1 MPLWAQVMS
10 ISGKPGDEEMKTL
23 APEPIL
29 RAALR
34 VLFVASY
41 TSRNWT
47 LSDEVSRGQLNDLW
61 EALHEIPDLLGRWRD
76 DAEQELLMYLD
87 EYDSKWSSPS
97 FRLIY
102 EQARSEAVP

>member
-1 MPLWAQVMS
+1 
-10 ISGKPGDEEMKTL
+10 MKKAL

-29 RAALR
+29 RAALQ

-47 LSDEVSRGQLNDLW
+47 LNDDVSREQLNDLW
-61 EALHEIPDLLGRWRD
+61 EALHEIPDLLARWRD

-87 EYDSKWSSPS
+87 EYDSKWSSPA
-97 FRLIY
+97 FRAVY
-102 EQARSEAVP
+102 EQARREAAS

>member
-1 MPLWAQVMS
+1 MTA
-10 ISGKPGDEEMKTL
+10 I

-47 LSDEVSRGQLNDLW
+47 LDDTVSRQQLNDLW
-61 EALHEIPDLLGRWRD
+61 EALHEVPDLLLRWRD
-76 DAEQELLMYLD
+76 DAEAELLMYLD
-87 EYDSKWSSPS
+87 EYDGKWASPS
-97 FRLIY
+97 FRVIY
-102 EQARSEAVP
+102 EQARQEANP